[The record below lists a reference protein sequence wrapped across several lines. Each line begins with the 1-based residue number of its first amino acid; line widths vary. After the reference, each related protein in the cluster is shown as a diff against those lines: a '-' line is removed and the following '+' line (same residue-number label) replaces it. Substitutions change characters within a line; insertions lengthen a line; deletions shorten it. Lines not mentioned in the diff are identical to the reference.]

1 MSSVRIAEEPLQ
13 AYNLTV
19 ADYHTYFIKGE
30 KGSSGVWV
38 HNDCL
43 WPQLPANATAKKI
56 DGHEV
61 YIISDGGRKAILAKD
76 ASGAYYREVT
86 IKNGKMVT
94 VGANE
99 PDVFRWSNGLSTN
112 PTTGKFVSD
121 PTRRSSQTTN
131 NDKYKWMEQYQ
142 NPDAKPGFIPSS
154 TKEYSN
160 NNYFV
165 REQRWQ
171 APQNGTKLEYKVYQ
185 QQVDP
190 NARPFASQGDMR
202 TNLQR
207 MQEGKAPY
215 VLKNGKYEQ
224 IQLHHAQQD
233 GRGALFELTEQ
244 THLHHTNQTG
254 RKAVHPYQNEQHP
267 HFPVER
273 TLFDKDQSAYWK
285 DRAKQF
291 IGEK

>member
-1 MSSVRIAEEPLQ
+1 M
-13 AYNLTV
+13 
-19 ADYHTYFIKGE
+19 
-30 KGSSGVWV
+30 

-43 WPQLPANATAKKI
+43 WPQLPANATVKKI
-56 DGHEV
+56 DGQEV
-61 YIISDGGRKAILAKD
+61 YSFFDGGRPVTVAKNT
-76 ASGAYYREVT
+76 SGNAYYREVN
-86 IKNGKMVT
+86 IVGGKV
-94 VGANE
+94 VVVDANK

-142 NPDAKPGFIPSS
+142 NPDAKPGFIPNS

-273 TLFDKDQSAYWK
+273 TLFDKDQTAYWEY
-285 DRAKQF
+285 RAKQ
-291 IGEK
+291 ITGEK